1 MREMGRDGRVV
12 DEAEGRRSHV
22 EHHVKQK
29 KIAAPETRATGAPH
43 GSARGVEGVI
53 RAASPLLRIR
63 RTNLG
68 ADYKAR
74 RLGIRVEWL
83 LMREIAQTDEAR
95 HGTSDRVGPLAF

>member
-1 MREMGRDGRVV
+1 MREMGRGGRVV

-53 RAASPLLRIR
+53 RASSPLLGSDGQ
-63 RTNLG
+63 TLG
-68 ADYKAR
+68 LIT
-74 RLGIRVEWL
+74 RLGGWVS
-83 LMREIAQTDEAR
+83 
-95 HGTSDRVGPLAF
+95 G